1 MSTITI
7 SKLVCFVII
16 GIVTVSFVAVII
28 GLSVGLKSAYKTDC
42 AKESDTQKLEICKD
56 LSCKNPSILQSK
68 KIF

>member
-16 GIVTVSFVAVII
+16 GIVAVSFVAVVI

-42 AKESDTQKLEICKD
+42 TNESDTQKLEICKD

-68 KIF
+68 TF

>member
-1 MSTITI
+1 M
-7 SKLVCFVII
+7 
-16 GIVTVSFVAVII
+16 SFVAVII

-42 AKESDTQKLEICKD
+42 ARESDTQKLEICKD